1 MIQRM
6 ACFLFLPDQSA
17 PNYQLCP
24 VLWEDKGEAMCRHRA
39 DQEEKEYEECMV
51 LCVCK
56 QAGQGHASDKR
67 YSGPLVS
74 DTHCK
79 GGDRMGA

>member
-1 MIQRM
+1 
-6 ACFLFLPDQSA
+6 
-17 PNYQLCP
+17 
-24 VLWEDKGEAMCRHRA
+24 MCRHRA